1 MFPTLITG
9 KKSSIFPFVITKP
22 VAPVLTNNISS
33 SLHITLISGFSIS
46 AWVVFVL
53 IAVKNGAKYTFKNF
67 FVNGEIFNG
76 VIMTKEIFF
85 IVSTAIIV
93 FISYWLIRI
102 INRFIDQIS
111 LQKKDIDEHICHMEN
126 INLEIKNRMNL
137 LLEELGV
144 QDKLVINFNDKMQGQ
159 AANFEEISA
168 ILEELRGSSEAINDA
183 TTSQVNANL
192 KMDQIINEFKIIK
205 ATTLENL
212 NSANS
217 SMKTISSS
225 ASISKGKLTEVE
237 SSVYIISEQSEKIID
252 TISIITDIADKIN
265 LLSLNASI
273 EAARA
278 GEHGRGF
285 AIVADEIGKLAVLT
299 GQSIHDINQELSLNK
314 KITNDG
320 VHVINDLAHVIKN
333 MIEEIAINSERIK
346 ELQDSIFIEEDFLSS
361 ILKQMKENLVLAKNI
376 GEGTD
381 EQKNALENAGNSLES
396 MTEIVSNMV
405 KEIKDLAD
413 SSRNIF
419 ENAQKLLLK
428 ADKTA

>member
-1 MFPTLITG
+1 MIVLSLFFL
-9 KKSSIFPFVITKP
+9 KERLLLVIS
-22 VAPVLTNNISS
+22 A
-33 SLHITLISGFSIS
+33 FSIT
-46 AWVVFVL
+46 AWIVFVL
-53 IAVKNGAKYTFKNF
+53 IAVENGAKYTFKNF